1 MLCLDLDYDDEVL
14 ATLVSCL
21 LNSSP
26 NLKDLKIHSS
36 LRPYCFISRRLLGDW
51 EKIDADCCVQNHLCS
66 QDIPVILFI
75 DALSESNPCAG
86 LCHFLVM
93 NARILQKVSIEY
105 LRSDVKPEHAAKLEA
120 IRSDLHLWPRAS
132 SNVQLELCPLDHY
145 PCY

>member
-1 MLCLDLDYDDEVL
+1 MEQPTPASICFLVLCLDLDYNDEVL

-26 NLKDLKIHSS
+26 NLTDLKIHYSS
-36 LRPYCFISRRLLGDW
+36 IIFI
-51 EKIDADCCVQNHLCS
+51 
-66 QDIPVILFI
+66 I
-75 DALSESNPCAG
+75 DALSESNPCGG

-120 IRSDLHLWPRAS
+120 VRSDLHIWPRAFSECAAGVAS
-132 SNVQLELCPLDHY
+132 S
-145 PCY
+145 

>member
-26 NLKDLKIHSS
+26 NLKDLKIH
-36 LRPYCFISRRLLGDW
+36 
-51 EKIDADCCVQNHLCS
+51 NHLS
-66 QDIPVILFI
+66 SVILFI

>member
-1 MLCLDLDYDDEVL
+1 MKKN
-14 ATLVSCL
+14 TLL
-21 LNSSP
+21 MYSP
-26 NLKDLKIHSS
+26 KK
-36 LRPYCFISRRLLGDW
+36 
-51 EKIDADCCVQNHLCS
+51 NHLS
-66 QDIPVILFI
+66 SVILFI